1 MKNITIPTIA
11 LIGSSALILMATA
24 IAPTHAQV
32 PVQLAPVTP
41 SIAEIGLEFQG
52 ERELNRTSL
61 SVTEYT
67 GDCVGTEAE
76 TKTARFT
83 SSQTPSGEKR
93 RVMVRN
99 VTRGLGSPSPYTNRE
114 YAQGRSSEATQMEF
128 GTEHS
133 SKRFRV
139 MPGENEFEYEVME
152 RKQVIQSGRFRAVI
166 DRNLRKVERNASWQ
180 EDETCANSSVSNNVC
195 ADLRQRKSFKCPNG
209 PILKSYLLNTDE
221 YYRSQISN
229 PTERGFSFSV
239 DGERYRL
246 TSGGDS
252 VTLRRKNSFTV
263 TYPTCVRCSDTK
275 TTTVQA
281 GKRVKFTSSG
291 DDRKLNLVDDQR

>member
-11 LIGSSALILMATA
+11 LFGSSALILMATA
-24 IAPTHAQV
+24 IAPTRAQV
-32 PVQLAPVTP
+32 PAQLTPVAQ
-41 SIAEIGLEFQG
+41 SVAEIGLEFQG
-52 ERELNRTSL
+52 ERDLNRTSL
-61 SVTEYT
+61 TVTEYT

-114 YAQGRSSEATQMEF
+114 YSKGRSSEATQMEF

-166 DRNLRKVERNASWQ
+166 DRNLRKVERNATWQ

-209 PILKSYLLNTDE
+209 PTLKSYLLNTDE

-246 TSGGDS
+246 TSNDS

-275 TTTVQA
+275 TTTVSA
-281 GKRVKFTSSG
+281 GKRVKFTSTG

>member
-1 MKNITIPTIA
+1 MKIFNTSSLALFSSSVLIVIT
-11 LIGSSALILMATA
+11 TA
-24 IAPTHAQV
+24 IAPAQS
-32 PVQLAPVTP
+32 PT
-41 SIAEIGLEFQG
+41 EIGLEFQG

-61 SVTEYT
+61 NETQYT
-67 GDCVGTEAE
+67 GDCPGVEAE

-83 SSQTPSGEKR
+83 SGLTPSGEKR
-93 RVMVRN
+93 RVVVRN

-114 YAQGRSSEATQMEF
+114 YATGRSSEATQMEF

-139 MPGENEFEYEVME
+139 MPGQNEFEYEVME
-152 RKQVIQSGRFRAVI
+152 RKQVIQTGRFTAVI
-166 DRNLRKVERNASWQ
+166 DRNLRKVERNATWQ
-180 EDETCANSSVSNNVC
+180 EDQTCANSSVSNNVC
-195 ADLRQRKSFKCPNG
+195 ADLRQRKSFKCPTG
-209 PILKSYLLNTDE
+209 TVLKSYLLNTDE

-246 TSGGDS
+246 TSGDS
-252 VTLRRKNSFTV
+252 VTLRRRNAFTV
-263 TYPTCVRCSDTK
+263 TYPTCVRCSETK
-275 TTTVQA
+275 TTTVSA

-291 DDRKLNLVDDQR
+291 DDRKLNLVDDPR